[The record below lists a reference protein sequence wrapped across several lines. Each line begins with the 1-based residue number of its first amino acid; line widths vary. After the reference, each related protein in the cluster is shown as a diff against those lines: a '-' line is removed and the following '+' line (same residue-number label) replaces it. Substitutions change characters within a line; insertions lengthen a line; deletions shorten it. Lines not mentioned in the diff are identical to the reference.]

1 MLYPITALA
10 IAELGSKILVLAG
23 EGAFLQ
29 IYDKVTGGLVF
40 SHRGF
45 NDHVIHGISI
55 SSPMNTA
62 EPNFDSDNTIRVL
75 LWGGRSISVIQIKS
89 FTNFKTSFELTVQ
102 DLVPETQL
110 EDWILD
116 AYFRSQEENGDIHA
130 SEGVLVTAHN
140 VLFYLYISVQSST
153 DSGSNFV
160 FHRVAAGPRSILYSA
175 HIIWPR
181 SGPVSVAAGTVYGE
195 VLLWSFLKD
204 QISSVTK
211 HPNPCV
217 LHHVFKGHEGSV
229 FGVRIFECM
238 NGEIGSIHRILA
250 SCSDDRTIRVWD
262 ISTFDTEKPDR
273 NSPGNISPFALA
285 ELEEEAFNGDDPS
298 DQSLSLATVMGHS
311 SRIWNVQILS
321 QNKADLLLISFGEDA
336 TTQIWRLS
344 TKSDGP
350 GANKESKPSEF
361 LLHRQSSFRFHSKK
375 NIWASAIYE
384 QLDHSY
390 LIATGGADGRIV
402 CFNFQKRQES
412 SQVDNQL
419 SLKFAHD
426 HLFSGTEYNESVSTL
441 EGVPAAENSSKT
453 IPERLF
459 AMLEG
464 KWKLFRK
471 LRSAIPSY
479 PSGNFEGTVVF
490 TKRTPTSY
498 EYDDEYIYTENGEF
512 ITEQGLALKANRRYV
527 YRFQKKTNLMS
538 AWFVKPATESTADY
552 LFHTLDFASI
562 PNESPEPR
570 KDKKTVFVKANGQ
583 HLCIDD
589 HYQANYLFE
598 FNNFG
603 CSEWG
608 LEYVVKGP
616 KKNYIANS
624 KYLCENS
631 AQTWNCDD
639 IEEVDKNISSL
650 TNAEITSPLN
660 SFHSKVG
667 SFKSYTWI
675 NETELLAST
684 SAGFLLLGVLQN
696 SGKEGDHGAS
706 RDSPLAVS
714 WREAGQLD
722 DLKQSCIFSSIKS
735 CGLVHFAG
743 VSGTIYCYSHK
754 KQSYQTEVQAPGR
767 VCYLKSHVLSHAPA
781 LSQEPASLKLGIVA
795 ACIGFQTINIFLIS
809 KDSTSSNQPF
819 SIVHLNQKTNF
830 VVTSSC
836 VLFSGEMI
844 VLGSRNGDLAI
855 YNFVQDGNRKANLDS
870 IYYCENVH
878 GNDAIMSI
886 KTLPADMTESDPS
899 IRYILT
905 TGRNGTFSIHQMG
918 CHYEENREIM
928 ISFQTVHVGTPPFGP
943 NLEGACFDQKS
954 KECILWGFRSKDFVV
969 WNESQKTE
977 ILTVECGGAHRNW
990 AFTPH
995 HNGGGGGSFVWTK
1008 ASICNI
1014 HLQDQA
1020 SHQVLA
1026 HGGHG
1031 REIKAMAISPHI
1043 KAADCSI
1050 QRYIATGAED
1060 TSIRIFSA
1068 CVNTRT
1074 KLERAFKC
1082 LEVISKHTTGL
1093 QHLRWSSDGQRL
1105 FSAAGCEEF
1114 LVWRIRSVPCLEI
1127 AVVCEFS
1134 SEAVTN
1140 SSDLRIMDFDISEAK
1155 DEGSVAGGPVHRYII
1170 SMVYSNSSVRVSKE
1184 SPNQVK
1190 PS

>member
-1 MLYPITALA
+1 MLYPVTALA
-10 IAELGSKILVLAG
+10 IVELGSKILILAG
-23 EGAFLQ
+23 EGIFLR
-29 IYDKVTGGLVF
+29 IYDKITGGLVF

-45 NDHVIHGISI
+45 NDHAIHGISV
-55 SSPMNTA
+55 SSPTNTA
-62 EPNFDSDNTIRVL
+62 EQNSDSDNTIRVL
-75 LWGGRSISVIQIKS
+75 LWGGRSVSVIQIEP
-89 FTNFKTSFELTVQ
+89 FTNSENSFELTVQ

-116 AYFRSQEENGDIHA
+116 AYFRSQGENGDIHA
-130 SEGVLVTAHN
+130 SEGMLVTAHN

-153 DSGSNFV
+153 DSGSKFV
-160 FHRVAAGPRSILYSA
+160 FHRVAAGPRSILFSA

-195 VLLWSFLKD
+195 VLLWSFLND
-204 QISSVTK
+204 QFSSVSK
-211 HPNPCV
+211 HPNSCI

-238 NGEIGSIHRILA
+238 NGEIGSTQRILA

-262 ISTFDTEKPDR
+262 ISTFDIEKTDR
-273 NSPGNISPFALA
+273 DSPGNINPFALA
-285 ELEEEAFNGDDPS
+285 ELEEAFDGDDPT
-298 DQSLSLATVMGHS
+298 DQNLSLATIMGHS

-344 TKSDGP
+344 NKSDGQ
-350 GANKESKPSEF
+350 GANKESKPPEF
-361 LLHRQSSFRFHSKK
+361 LLRCQSSFRFHSKK

-384 QLDHSY
+384 QLDYSY
-390 LIATGGADGRIV
+390 LIATGGADGRIA
-402 CFNFQKRQES
+402 CFNLQNRQES

-419 SLKFAHD
+419 SLKLAHHD
-426 HLFSGTEYNESVSTL
+426 SLSGTEYNESISTL
-441 EGVPAAENSSKT
+441 DGVLAAENFTK
-453 IPERLF
+453 IVPEKLF

-479 PSGNFEGTVVF
+479 PSGNFEGTAVF
-490 TKRTPTSY
+490 TKRTPTSH
-498 EYDDEYIYTENGEF
+498 EYDDEYVYTENGEF
-512 ITEQGLALKANRRYV
+512 ITEQGLALKAHRRYV
-527 YRFQKKTNLMS
+527 YRFQKKTNLIS
-538 AWFVKPATESTADY
+538 AWFVKPAGESTVDY

-570 KDKKTVFVKANGQ
+570 KDNKTLFVKANGQ

-616 KKNYIANS
+616 KKNYISNS
-624 KYLCENS
+624 KYMCENP
-631 AQTWNCDD
+631 APRWNSDD
-639 IEEVDKNISSL
+639 FEEIDKNTSSL
-650 TNAEITSPLN
+650 TNTEKNSPLK

-675 NETELLAST
+675 SKTELLAST

-696 SGKEGDHGAS
+696 SGKEGDQGAS

-735 CGLVHFAG
+735 CGLVYFAG
-743 VSGTIYCYSHK
+743 ISGTIYCYSHK
-754 KQSYQTEVQAPGR
+754 NQSYQTEVQAPGR
-767 VCYLKSHVLSHAPA
+767 ICYLKSHVLSHAPA
-781 LSQEPASLKLGIVA
+781 LSQEPASLKLGIVT

-819 SIVHLNQKTNF
+819 SLVLLNQKTNF

-836 VLFSGEMI
+836 FLFSREI
-844 VLGSRNGDLAI
+844 VILGSRNGDLAI
-855 YNFVQDGNRKANLDS
+855 YNIVQNGNRTASLDT
-870 IYYCENVH
+870 ICYCENVH
-878 GNDAIMSI
+878 GNDAITSI
-886 KTLPADMTESDPS
+886 KTLPANMKDSYTSVQ
-899 IRYILT
+899 YILT
-905 TGRNGTFSIHQMG
+905 TGRNGTFSIHQME
-918 CHYEENREIM
+918 CHYEQNKIL
-928 ISFQTVHVGTPPFGP
+928 INFQTVHVGTPPFGP

-995 HNGGGGGSFVWTK
+995 QNGGGGGSFIWTK
-1008 ASICNI
+1008 ASICNV

-1068 CVNTRT
+1068 CT
-1074 KLERAFKC
+1074 KMKTNLEPEFKC

-1114 LVWRIRSVPCLEI
+1114 FVWRIRSVPCLEI

-1140 SSDLRIMDFDISEAK
+1140 SSDLRIMDFDISEVK
-1155 DEGSVAGGPVHRYII
+1155 DEGSVADGPVHRYII
-1170 SMVYSNSSVRVSKE
+1170 SMVYSNSSVRVSTK
-1184 SPNQVK
+1184 PLIHIK